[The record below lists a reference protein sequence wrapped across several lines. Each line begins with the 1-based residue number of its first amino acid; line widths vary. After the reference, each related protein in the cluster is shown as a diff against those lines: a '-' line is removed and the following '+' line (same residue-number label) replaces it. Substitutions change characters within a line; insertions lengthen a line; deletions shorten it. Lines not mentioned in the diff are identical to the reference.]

1 MTHEVLRGLASQ
13 REAELTARARHR
25 HVVADPMEPAPARH
39 TPTRSGRMTAR
50 LVALVSRA

>member
-13 REAELTARARHR
+13 REAELTARARHH